1 MLEKSVSFISDNIE
15 LDGSFYTPD
24 SGENT
29 DKPIMIVCSG
39 YTGMKEIHPARF
51 ARFFTKEGYTSFG
64 FDYRGFGKSK
74 GVVNK
79 VLVEEQIRDIANAVT
94 YVKSVYP
101 NSKIVVAGWG
111 MSGGMILES
120 TKLVKELIDGLVC
133 MNGFY
138 NNVRVQK
145 ELRGEE
151 EFSKY
156 KEWLHEE
163 RTKNVNGKGEKDF
176 DPFDIY
182 PLDPV
187 SREYVFSEL
196 VKTEGYGIR
205 ADFDFADSLMLFN
218 CENDLTHLS
227 NIPVLIA
234 HGADNKLHPITEPK
248 SIFEKYPNKEK
259 EIFLLEGGGHT
270 EWMLDTDPKFI
281 EFASKIAS
289 WANRF

>member
-1 MLEKSVSFISDNIE
+1 MLEKSISFISDKIK

-29 DKPIMIVCSG
+29 DKPIMLVCSG

-64 FDYRGFGKSK
+64 FDYRGFGKSD
-74 GVVNK
+74 GVKNK
-79 VLVEEQIRDIANAVT
+79 VLLEEQIRDIANAVI

-101 NSKIVVAGWG
+101 KQKIVIAGWG
-111 MSGGMILES
+111 MSGGMILET
-120 TKLVKELIDGLVC
+120 TKLVQNLVSGLVC

-138 NNVRVQK
+138 NNNRVQK
-145 ELRGEE
+145 ELRGEV
-151 EFSKY
+151 EFANY
-156 KEWLHEE
+156 KTWLEEE
-163 RTKNVNGKGEKDF
+163 RTKNVLGKGAVDF

-187 SREYVFSEL
+187 SRKYVFSEL
-196 VKTEGYGIR
+196 VKTDGYGVR
-205 ADFDFADSLMLFN
+205 ADFDLADSLMLFD
-218 CENDLTHLS
+218 CEQSLDHLKD
-227 NIPVLIA
+227 IPVLIA

-248 SIFEKYPNKEK
+248 SIFEKYPNTNKEL
-259 EIFLLEGGGHT
+259 FLLEGGGHT

-281 EFASKIAS
+281 EFASKIAT
-289 WANRF
+289 WAKQI